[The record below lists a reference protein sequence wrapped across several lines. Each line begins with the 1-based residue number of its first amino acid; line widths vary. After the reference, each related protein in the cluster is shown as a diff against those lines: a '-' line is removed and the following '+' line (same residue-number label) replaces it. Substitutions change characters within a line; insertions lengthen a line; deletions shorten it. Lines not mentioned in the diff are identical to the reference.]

1 MTDRMSRGT
10 LLRRLRAYLL
20 ELRRKILH
28 DKLPPERV
36 ALGWA
41 IGMFY
46 GCLIPFGF
54 QLILSVPTAIAL
66 KASKIGATV
75 GTLITNP
82 FTIWV
87 IYPVQCYVANHLIGG
102 DLTYAA
108 IGRAM
113 KKVIEA
119 GDYATL
125 LSLGWEL
132 VVSFFLGGALLAA
145 VCVPATYVSVKRMV
159 ERHRRKKELRRRPAR
174 TTP

>member
-1 MTDRMSRGT
+1 
-10 LLRRLRAYLL
+10 
-20 ELRRKILH
+20 
-28 DKLPPERV
+28 
-36 ALGWA
+36 
-41 IGMFY
+41 MFY
-46 GCLIPFGF
+46 GCVIPFGF

-87 IYPVQCYVANHLIGG
+87 IYPVQCYVANRLIGG

-113 KKVIEA
+113 EKVIAA

-132 VVSFFLGGALLAA
+132 VASFFIGGALLAA
-145 VCVPATYVSVKRMV
+145 VCVPVTYVCVKRMIV
-159 ERHRRKKELRRRPAR
+159 RHRRLRGARRRP
-174 TTP
+174 